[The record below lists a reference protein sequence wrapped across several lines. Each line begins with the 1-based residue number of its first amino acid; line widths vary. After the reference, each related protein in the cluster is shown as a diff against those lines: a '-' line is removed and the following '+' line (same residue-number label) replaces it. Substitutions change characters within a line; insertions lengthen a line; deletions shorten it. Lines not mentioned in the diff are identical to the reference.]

1 MANEPNKEVTP
12 QKDGLALVVGGLFIL
27 ALVFAAYN
35 YFSKGTNVEDTS
47 VTTDKSDQGVVVQ
60 KDKDK
65 DKDAESNKQPENNQE
80 GSVNGDGA
88 KDVKKDEIVAGSKT
102 EETSKE
108 TAQLSWAATDYKS
121 GEIKSGNYTVKSG
134 DTLWELS
141 EGLYGNG
148 SEWTKILDA
157 NKGTVGFLASGS
169 QALIVP
175 GQVLVLP

>member
-1 MANEPNKEVTP
+1 MANESSKEVTP

-47 VTTDKSDQGVVVQ
+47 VTNDQSDQGVVVKKEQ
-60 KDKDK
+60 P
-65 DKDAESNKQPENNQE
+65 EEEPSKQPETNQE
-80 GSVNGDGA
+80 GSINGEGA
-88 KDVKKDEIVAGSKT
+88 KDVKKDEAVAGTKI
-102 EETSKE
+102 EETSKGTVTQTTW
-108 TAQLSWAATDYKS
+108 TASDYKS
-121 GEIKSGNYTVKSG
+121 GDIKAGNYTVKSG
-134 DTLWELS
+134 DTLWEIA

-148 SEWTKILDA
+148 AAWTKILDA
-157 NKGTVGFLASGS
+157 NKGSVGFLANGT